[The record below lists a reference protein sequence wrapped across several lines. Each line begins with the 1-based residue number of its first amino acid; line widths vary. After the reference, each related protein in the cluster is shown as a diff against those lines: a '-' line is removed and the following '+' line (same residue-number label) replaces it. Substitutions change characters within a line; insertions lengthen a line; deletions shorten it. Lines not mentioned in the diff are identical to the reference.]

1 MSVPPRLWIACAGL
15 AAILVGGYAASGAL
29 EQLFL
34 ALPGIDKVAHVI
46 FHCALFICV
55 HAMVSTSGA
64 PARLQSPIAA
74 VAVLAVAVIDEVV
87 QSIIPSRSVE
97 LEDLV
102 AGAAGLSFGWVLT
115 AKPTRAQAIAVT
127 AAATLAAVSVTT
139 HTYLRMIDYSRG
151 LRYSRQ
157 QDLVTARTYFQRA
170 RAAGLRTPGLYN
182 ELGWVEIESGVG
194 DPVKAVEYAKTAL
207 DMQPQNPDI
216 LDTYGWALHHAGRS
230 REALDALL
238 AASARNPDI
247 YNIHYHL
254 AQVYLTLGRTTEA
267 ETHFRDQLKRTNTRE
282 AQFARQALD
291 RMAEHR

>member
-15 AAILVGGYAASGAL
+15 AAILIGGYAASGAL

-46 FHCALFICV
+46 FHCALFVCV
-55 HAMVSTSGA
+55 RAIVSTSGA

-74 VAVLAVAVIDEVV
+74 VTVLAVALIDEVV
-87 QSIIPSRSVE
+87 QTIIPSRSVE

-182 ELGWVEIESGVG
+182 ELGWVEI
-194 DPVKAVEYAKTAL
+194 PT
-207 DMQPQNPDI
+207 
-216 LDTYGWALHHAGRS
+216 AGRCITLADRAKRWTLCWRLLPGTRISTTFTITS
-230 REALDALL
+230 R
-238 AASARNPDI
+238 RCI
-247 YNIHYHL
+247 
-254 AQVYLTLGRTTEA
+254 
-267 ETHFRDQLKRTNTRE
+267 
-282 AQFARQALD
+282 
-291 RMAEHR
+291 